1 MTGVCIT
8 PKGNKHSAGTD
19 TLNDKVRVTKGIYLT
34 SEEAQDRLYYL
45 QTKYSR
51 GIFSNNTALFLFGYV
66 EHLDEVT
73 MTFPQ
78 GYNVSSLKD
87 EGIIVR
93 KLIPE
98 NYSADIEEIQT
109 AKGNIVRVYSIE
121 RTLCDML
128 RGSRIDYFTV
138 TNAMHRYASNQN
150 RRPDKMLEIAERLR
164 VRPKVMPFVEAML
177 RD

>member
-1 MTGVCIT
+1 MTDVCMT
-8 PKGNKHSAGTD
+8 KKSHKHSASTD
-19 TLNDKVRVTKGIYLT
+19 TLNDKVHVTKGIYLT

-45 QTKYSR
+45 QAKYSR

-66 EHLDEVT
+66 ERLDEIT

-128 RGSRIDYFTV
+128 RGSKIDYFTV
-138 TNAMHRYASNQN
+138 TNAMHRYMGNQN
-150 RRPDKMLEIAERLR
+150 RRPEKMLEIAERLR
-164 VRPKVMPFVEAML
+164 VRPKVFPFVEAML